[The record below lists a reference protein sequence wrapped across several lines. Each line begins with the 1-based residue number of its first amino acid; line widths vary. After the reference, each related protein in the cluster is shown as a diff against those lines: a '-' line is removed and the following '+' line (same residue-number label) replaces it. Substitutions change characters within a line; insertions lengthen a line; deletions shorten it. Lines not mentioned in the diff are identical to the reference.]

1 MAQPTPE
8 IYWTLERT
16 SADQTLPYLQ
26 RRGASFNSSGASAL
40 GNSALPQR
48 VYSAPGSVQ
57 AINPIDVVN
66 NFQWTKSPKT
76 SRYNTPSIML
86 KEKRL
91 LMNSNI
97 ANLANSVFAGAGS
110 IGTLLGQQGLVQQGI
125 DAAPEYINAGAQALD
140 SLPQLVTN
148 SSNKIVNNSVTQSI
162 VNNPYTKALTDAASS
177 SLKSFAG
184 LYTSYQLGNP
194 VLKPYEFL
202 YGTEDTGFQ
211 YILPYFNNEYLK
223 SSIAFGES
231 EKNLASGIGDILNNF
246 ATGAAGFV
254 NVLQPG
260 TYIEKSKQFSMG
272 DSGRSI
278 TIKFPLLNTG
288 NYKDIIENWQ
298 LIFGLIYQ
306 NRPGRVTRSIIDVP
320 VIYEVFSEGMVYMPF
335 AFINSLSVSFLG
347 SRRKMGINV
356 PLGDTQG
363 GTPSTYIETI
373 IPDAYDITISLQGM
387 NDESRNFLYTSVNR
401 NPVTANKNTATQA
414 TGAGT
419 ANLTANLTTFGE
431 TPTL

>member
-1 MAQPTPE
+1 MATEPQPE
-8 IYWTLERT
+8 IYWKLEKT

-26 RRGASFNSSGASAL
+26 RRGAIFNSTGASAL

-48 VYSAPGSVQ
+48 VYSIPGSIQ

-76 SRYNTPSIML
+76 SRENTPSIIL

-110 IGTLLGQQGLVQQGI
+110 IGTLIGQQGLVQQGI
-125 DAAPEYINAGAQALD
+125 DAAPEYINAGAQAID
-140 SLPQLVTN
+140 NLPRIVAD
-148 SSNKIVNNSVTQSI
+148 SSNKIVNNTITQSI
-162 VNNPYTKALTDAASS
+162 VNSPYTKALTDAASS
-177 SLKSFAG
+177 GLKSFAG
-184 LYTSYQLGNP
+184 FYSSYQLGNP

-211 YILPYFNNEYLK
+211 YILPYFNNEYLQ
-223 SSIAFGES
+223 SQITFGES
-231 EKNLASGIGDILNNF
+231 EKNLISGIGDIFNNL
-246 ATGAAGFV
+246 ATGAAGVV

-272 DSGRSI
+272 DSGRTI
-278 TIKFPLLNTG
+278 QIKFPLLNTG
-288 NYKDIIENWQ
+288 DYKDIIENWQ

-347 SRRKMGINV
+347 SRRKMRINV
-356 PLGDTQG
+356 PVSDTLG
-363 GTPSTYIETI
+363 GTPSTNINTI
-373 IPDAYDITISLQGM
+373 IPDAYEVTISLQGM

-401 NPVTANKNTATQA
+401 NPVSTNKNVATQA
-414 TGAGT
+414 SGTGTT
-419 ANLTANLTTFGE
+419 ASFITNLGE
-431 TPTL
+431 PQTP